1 MATET
6 PLPNIF
12 NQEQKDAIRQ
22 LVLSTL
28 TNYAD
33 VMRIQ
38 SGNIESGNFDEI
50 NAKGW
55 KIDSNGVI
63 KATQFIDTT
72 YGYNGVF
79 TKVFSTTSTTG
90 STTYTIKQNGGLI
103 GILVN
108 MLDTGSPDPSFI
120 DVSSWNGVSVNWEC
134 IVSGGNYIITIY
146 NSNINIDYFPLT
158 KVFTTVF
165 FNSLETEGF

>member
-50 NAKGW
+50 NGKGW
-55 KIDSNGVI
+55 KMDSNGVI
-63 KATQFIDTT
+63 KATEFIDTT
-72 YGYNGVF
+72 YSLNGVF
-79 TKVFSTTSTTG
+79 VKLHTTTQTTG
-90 STTYTIKQNGGLI
+90 TEIVTLLVDKGGLLFTKI
-103 GILVN
+103 CVLFDTDFFIEIPSFSFNGFPYYLVEKISGNYSLFINNEEILV
-108 MLDTGSPDPSFI
+108 DFPGVVKIF
-120 DVSSWNGVSVNWEC
+120 VSC
-134 IVSGGNYIITIY
+134 Y
-146 NSNINIDYFPLT
+146 
-158 KVFTTVF
+158 
-165 FNSLETEGF
+165 FNSLETGGY